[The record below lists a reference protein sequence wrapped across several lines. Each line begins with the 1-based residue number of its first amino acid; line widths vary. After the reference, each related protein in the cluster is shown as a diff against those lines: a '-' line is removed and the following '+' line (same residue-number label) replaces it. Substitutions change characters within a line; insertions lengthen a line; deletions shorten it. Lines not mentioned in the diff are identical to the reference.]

1 MAHDPSPAELAR
13 LDRAHIW
20 HPFTQMQ
27 EYAASDPV
35 IVARGEGLKLID
47 VQGRAYYDG
56 VGSMWLNVHGHRVPE
71 IDAAIVAQL
80 GRIAHSTL
88 LGQANVP
95 SILVAAELVK
105 LVPAG
110 LTRVFYSDSGSEAVE
125 IGLKLAYQYWRLVGE
140 LRRKR
145 FIAMTGAYHGD
156 TLGAVSAGGIDLFH
170 GAFRDLLFPT
180 LRAPYPH
187 AYRFAGSPEQCRD
200 QCLETLATLL
210 REHGH
215 EVCGLLLEPL
225 IAGAAGMYVMPPGF
239 LREAARLCHEHGVLL
254 LADEVATGLGRTGR
268 WYACDHEGVQPDIL
282 MTAKGLTGGYLP
294 LAATLATE
302 RIYHAFLGT
311 FAELKTFFHGHSY
324 TGNQLACA
332 AALANLELMH
342 QRDTVGHVARAGA
355 HVARELASW
364 RALPHVGDVRGVGLM
379 WGIELVANQ
388 AAGTAYPWE
397 AKMGY
402 QVSHR
407 CRELGM
413 LVRPLGNVLVF
424 MPPLASPLADLEA
437 MLAIYRQAIVDV
449 TGA

>member
-1 MAHDPSPAELAR
+1 MTPELTPAELAR
-13 LDRAHIW
+13 LDQAHIW

-27 EYAASDPV
+27 EYAATDPV
-35 IVARGEGLKLID
+35 IVARGDGVKLID
-47 VQGRAYYDG
+47 VHGRAYYDG

-71 IDAAIVAQL
+71 IDAAIVDQL

-95 SILVAAELVK
+95 SIQVAAELVK
-105 LVPAG
+105 LVPPG

-125 IGLKLAYQYWRLVGE
+125 IALKMAYQYWRHVGE
-140 LRRKR
+140 PQRKR

-156 TLGAVSAGGIDLFH
+156 TIGAVSAGGIETFH

-180 LRAPYPH
+180 FRAPYPYP
-187 AYRFAGSPEQCRD
+187 YRFAGTPEQCRD
-200 QCLETLATLL
+200 HCLEELARLL

-225 IAGAAGMYVMPPGF
+225 IAGAAGMYVMPPGY
-239 LREAARLCHEHGVLL
+239 LREAARLCREHGVLL

-268 WYACDHEGVQPDIL
+268 WYACDHEGVQPDLL

-294 LAATLATE
+294 LAATLATD
-302 RIYHAFLGT
+302 RIYNAFLGS

-332 AALANLELMH
+332 AAIANLALMQ
-342 QRDTVGHVARAGA
+342 QRDTVGHVARMGA
-355 HVARELASW
+355 RVAAAMAEW
-364 RALPHVGDVRGVGLM
+364 RALPHVGEVRGHGLM
-379 WGIELVANQ
+379 WGCELVRDQ
-388 AAGTAYPWE
+388 ATREPYAWAE
-397 AKMGY
+397 KMGY
-402 QVSHR
+402 RVSAR

-424 MPPLASPLADLEA
+424 MPPLATPWPDLEA
-437 MLAIYRQAIVDV
+437 MLAIYRQAIADI